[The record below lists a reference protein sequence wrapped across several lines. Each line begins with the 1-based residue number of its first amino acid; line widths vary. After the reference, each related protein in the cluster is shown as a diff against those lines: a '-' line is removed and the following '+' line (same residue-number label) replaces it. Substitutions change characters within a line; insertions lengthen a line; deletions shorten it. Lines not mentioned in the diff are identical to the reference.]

1 MTRRQPLPYVLTALV
16 VLAAAITLLAMGRV
30 PICTCGHV
38 ELWHGTVNDSG
49 NSQHLTDW
57 YSPSHL
63 IHGFLFFWLLWLVMP
78 RVPLGWRLL
87 AATVVEVAWEILE
100 NSPVIIERYRAVTI
114 SLDYYGDSVLNS
126 VSDIGMMIIGFLLAS
141 RLPVWLTVLI
151 ALGFEILTT
160 WMIRDGLALNVLMLI
175 WPVDAIRIWQGNL

>member
-1 MTRRQPLPYVLTALV
+1 MTRRSRLPYVLTALV

-126 VSDIGMMIIGFLLAS
+126 VSDIGMMILGFLLAS

-175 WPVDAIRIWQGNL
+175 WPVDAVRIWQGNL